1 MRAKFCTHTVLAVVS
16 TLILGVSEV
25 TLAQTTT
32 APTTKTTTKK
42 STKKATKKE
51 EKKATSE
58 VVAPTPVT
66 PTAAAA
72 PAPAPA
78 PATTE
83 AKKEESA
90 PESLHKIST
99 SIYAEYYAE
108 PLAKDPNSAELEK
121 QYKKQRGLLIPA
133 FRYTYNK
140 QWVLSLSPEF
150 RYNNGHQ
157 IGGYPTNPGRLQLA
171 RGLIYLGKKGVL
183 NEKDHGIDLEVG
195 YVRRLFNR
203 AVVDSDGNHR
213 FRTILNKNVNEKFNF
228 NILNDFMYN
237 ATRKWTDD
245 SWKFLDN
252 FIPTLNFIFSDKLT
266 LTILADNNISYYHR
280 KIPGLNRLDYT
291 VEMQNILTY
300 TINDTFSAGPNL
312 KYYYSINKNG
322 VSNYNSQNKPTPT
335 TIFAP
340 YVSMN
345 ISPKTSIT
353 MDASW
358 ILTKYNDDQD
368 GLKLAKNFSQ
378 YPDLGLYFSHAF

>member
-32 APTTKTTTKK
+32 TTAPTATTKK

-66 PTAAAA
+66 PTAPAAV
-72 PAPAPA
+72 
-78 PATTE
+78 ATTE
-83 AKKEESA
+83 TKKEESA
-90 PESLHKIST
+90 PESLHKFSA

-108 PLAKDPNSAELEK
+108 PLENDPNSAELEK
-121 QYKKQRGLLIPA
+121 EYKKQRGLVIPG

-140 QWVLSLSPEF
+140 QWVVSLSPEF

-157 IGGYPTNPGRLQLA
+157 NGNYPTNPGRVQLA
-171 RGLIYLGKKGVL
+171 RGIIYLGKKGVL
-183 NEKDHGIDLEVG
+183 NEKDHGVDLEVG

-203 AVVDSDGNHR
+203 AVINSDGNHR

-228 NILNDFMYN
+228 NIFNDFMYN
-237 ATRKWTDD
+237 ATRKWSNG

-252 FIPTLNFIFSDKLT
+252 LIPTFNIIFSEKLT
-266 LTILADNNISYYHR
+266 LTIFADNNISYFHR
-280 KIPGLNRLDYT
+280 KMPGSNRFDYT
-291 VEMQNILTY
+291 VENQNILTY

-312 KYYYSINKNG
+312 KYYYSIDKNG
-322 VSNYNSQNKPTPT
+322 VSNYNADNQPTPT

-340 YVSMN
+340 YVTMN
-345 ISPKTSIT
+345 ISPKTSISAE
-353 MDASW
+353 ASW
-358 ILTKYNDDQD
+358 TLTKYNDDQD
-368 GLKLAKNFSQ
+368 GLKLAKNFHQ
-378 YPDLGLYFSHAF
+378 YPDLALYFSHSF